1 MTSTPEKFQPLTSRK
16 VRILVAEDS
25 PLNRQVALK
34 QLERLGYAAEGVSD
48 GTQVLDAV
56 KRTPF
61 DIILMDCQMPEMN
74 GYEATFSLRERE
86 KREAEESENHRH
98 VYIIAMT
105 ANTEAD
111 NREKCMQAGMD
122 DYINKPVELSQLE
135 AAVHRALADRATQ
148 KAIEE
153 VIDPVVIAGLRQ
165 LRMPDKPDP
174 LVELIDLFLQEAP
187 AQLKALEE
195 AVNQNDY
202 ASLSRTLSAATSLK
216 GSAGNLG
223 ARNLAA
229 LCDEIEQTAKNWS
242 LAEVLPL
249 VERARQELVR
259 VRGALEKIK
268 DAMPVG

>member
-1 MTSTPEKFQPLTSRK
+1 MNSSAESVPSASAST

-34 QLERLGYAAEGVSD
+34 QLERLGYAADGVAD
-48 GTQVLDAV
+48 GTEAVEAV
-56 KRTPF
+56 KRSHY
-61 DIILMDCQMPEMN
+61 DIILMDCQMPEMS
-74 GYEATFSLRERE
+74 GYEATYTIRERE
-86 KREAEESENHRH
+86 RTEAELSESVRH

-111 NREKCMQAGMD
+111 NRGKCEQAGMD
-122 DYINKPVELSQLE
+122 DYINKPVELSELE
-135 AAVHRALADRATQ
+135 AAVHRGLADRAAQ

-153 VIDPVVIAGLRQ
+153 VIDPVIIAGLRQ
-165 LRMPDKPDP
+165 LQMPGRADP
-174 LVELIDLFLQEAP
+174 VGELVDLFLLEAP
-187 AQLKALEE
+187 AQLQAMEL
-195 AVNQNDY
+195 AVREHDY
-202 ASLSRTLSAATSLK
+202 TSLSRAISAATSLK

-242 LAEVLPL
+242 LEEVLPL

-259 VRGALEKIK
+259 VRGALEQIK
-268 DAMPVG
+268 QG